1 MRIFVYPYKSAS
13 ESAKLLADA
22 LDAKRIRLQN
32 STYTYKEGDLIVNWG
47 NSNCPY
53 PSLNSAEALKRSINK
68 LSCFRY
74 LRGQGFD
81 AIPNYWTDPADIPS
95 GAFPIFC
102 RTEVEGHDGSG
113 IKVAMCRE
121 ELVPAKLYTSRV
133 SGTEYRVTV
142 FKGEVTDIQTKL
154 PRSGVPTLSYDVKTY
169 ANGWGFRRAPVEKH
183 VEEIITSLAA
193 DAINTLGLDFAGC
206 DIVYDMMTQR
216 AYLLEVNSAMGLE
229 GGALDRF
236 ANAVLRYKRELEQQI
251 AEATPAPETDPEMP
265 EEDVVF
271 MTVCA
276 AMRDKNWMDVIRI
289 AAFQL
294 AKGN

>member
-1 MRIFVYPYKSAS
+1 MRIFVYPYQSAS

-32 STYTYKEGDLIVNWG
+32 STYEYREDDLIVNWG

-53 PSLNSAEALKRSINK
+53 PSLNSAGALKRSINK

-81 AIPNYWTDPADIPS
+81 AIPDYWTSPEDIPAS
-95 GAFPIFC
+95 AFPIFC
-102 RTEVEGHDGSG
+102 RTEVAGHDGSG
-113 IKVAMCRE
+113 IVVAMCRDD
-121 ELVPAKLYTSRV
+121 LVPAKLYTSQV
-133 SGTEYRVTV
+133 AGTEYRVTV

-154 PRSGVPTLSYDVKTY
+154 PRNGVAVLSQQVRTY
-169 ANGWGFRRAPVEKH
+169 ANGWGFQRKPVEKH

-193 DAINTLGLDFAGC
+193 DAIRTLGLDFAGC
-206 DIVYDMMTQR
+206 DIVYNPMQQR

-236 ANAVLRYKRELEQQI
+236 ASAVLRYKRDLEQKI
-251 AEATPAPETDPEMP
+251 IEATPAPAPVADPV
-265 EEDVVF
+265 DVVYS
-271 MTVCA
+271 TICDA
-276 AMRDKNWMDVIRI
+276 AMDKDWMNVIRI

>member
-1 MRIFVYPYKSAS
+1 MRLYVYPYNSAS
-13 ESAKLLADA
+13 ESAKLLAEA
-22 LDAKRIRLQN
+22 IGAKRIRLQN
-32 STYTYKEGDLIVNWG
+32 STYQYKEGDLIVNWG

-81 AIPNYWTDPADIPS
+81 AIPDYWTNASDIPAN
-95 GAFPIFC
+95 AFPIFC
-102 RTEVEGHDGSG
+102 RTEVEGRDGSG
-113 IKVAMCRE
+113 IVVATSRF
-121 ELVPAKLYTSRV
+121 ELVDAKLYTSRV

-142 FKGEVTDIQTKL
+142 FQGEVTDIQTKL

-169 ANGWGFRRAPVEKH
+169 ANGWGFQRKPVEKH

-193 DAINTLGLDFAGC
+193 DAIRTLGLDFAGC
-206 DIVYDMMTQR
+206 DIVYDMLTQR

-236 ANAVLRYKRELEQQI
+236 ASAVLRHKRDLEQKI
-251 AEATPAPETDPEMP
+251 IEATPAPAADPD
-265 EEDVVF
+265 DVVYS
-271 MTVCA
+271 TICDA
-276 AMRDKNWMDVIRI
+276 AMDKNWMEVIRI

>member
-1 MRIFVYPYKSAS
+1 MRIFVYPYQSAS

-32 STYTYKEGDLIVNWG
+32 STYEYREDDLIVNWG

-81 AIPNYWTDPADIPS
+81 TIPNYWTSPEDIPAS
-95 GAFPIFC
+95 AFPIFC

-113 IKVAMCRE
+113 IVVAMCRE
-121 ELVPAKLYTSRV
+121 ELVPAKLYTSQV
-133 SGTEYRVTV
+133 AGTEYRVTV

-154 PRSGVPTLSYDVKTY
+154 PRNGVAVLSQQVRTY
-169 ANGWGFRRAPVEKH
+169 ANGWGFQRRDLPPGVGD
-183 VEEIITSLAA
+183 VITELAR
-193 DAINTLGLDFAGC
+193 DAIRILGLDFAGC
-206 DIVYDMMTQR
+206 DIVYNPMQQK

-236 ANAVLRYKRELEQQI
+236 ASAVLRYKRDLEQKI
-251 AEATPAPETDPEMP
+251 IEATPAPAPVPAWAVD
-265 EEDVVF
+265 DVVYS
-271 MTVCA
+271 TICDA
-276 AMRDKNWMDVIRI
+276 AMDKNWMEVIRI

>member
-1 MRIFVYPYKSAS
+1 MRIFVYPYQTAS

-81 AIPNYWTDPADIPS
+81 AIPDYWTAPEDIPAS
-95 GAFPIFC
+95 AFPIFC

-113 IKVAMCRE
+113 IKVAMCRDD
-121 ELVPAKLYTSRV
+121 LVPAKLYTSQV
-133 SGTEYRVTV
+133 YGTEYRVTV

-154 PRSGVPTLSYDVKTY
+154 TRSGVPTLSDDVKTY
-169 ANGWGFRRAPVEKH
+169 ANGWGFQRKPVEKH
-183 VEEIITSLAA
+183 VEEIITALAR
-193 DAINTLGLDFAGC
+193 DAINVLGLDFAGC
-206 DIVYDMMTQR
+206 DIVYDMMAQR

-236 ANAVLRYKRELEQQI
+236 ASAVLRYKEILEQ
-251 AEATPAPETDPEMP
+251 AAVEATPAPAADPA
-265 EEDVVF
+265 DVVYS
-271 MTVCA
+271 TICDA
-276 AMRDKNWMDVIRI
+276 AMDKNWMDVIRI

>member
-53 PSLNSAEALKRSINK
+53 PSLNSAEALQRSINK

-102 RTEVEGHDGSG
+102 RTEVSGHDGSG
-113 IKVAMCRE
+113 IKVAMCRDD
-121 ELVPAKLYTSRV
+121 LVPAKLYTSQV
-133 SGTEYRVTV
+133 AGSEYRVTV

-154 PRSGVPTLSYDVKTY
+154 PRQGVTTACKQVRTY
-169 ANGWGFRRAPVEKH
+169 ANGWGFQRRDLPEGVGD
-183 VEEIITSLAA
+183 IITALAR
-193 DAINTLGLDFAGC
+193 DAINVLGLDFAGC
-206 DIVYDMMTQR
+206 DIIYDPMEQR

-236 ANAVLRYKRELEQQI
+236 ASAVLRYKRELEQQI
-251 AEATPAPETDPEMP
+251 VEATPAPAADPA
-265 EEDVVF
+265 DVVYS
-271 MTVCA
+271 TICDA
-276 AMRDKNWMDVIRI
+276 AMDKNWMDVIRI